1 MAHCLLTKGGGVSD
15 GGRKRQL
22 RIASRRRGAASLGG
36 IKGAGSQVPLSLTLP
51 TRSTIHVAAPRSAPR
66 LIDTWASTLTT
77 STFCLLCTRVF
88 LKQMDSIPATLVPD
102 LIFPDPLAP
111 STSQAGTAGAPCP
124 TQQTLSG
131 EKPDHAATATRKRA
145 RAASTR
151 GQQRSGART
160 QPARARTKPA
170 RFASPSSGGSSGGSD
185 TDGDHTFQRPT
196 AGIAAGGTASQPSPL
211 SADDWATLQALIAQA
226 RGPSHHTSLPATGT
240 SEADPAAAATAALP
254 PSTDRRPRARAR
266 GHTSRRRASSSSP
279 SSYDESPEERAPHTF
294 SSPWP
299 GHLRAATGSSI
310 PLLGVHVPQ
319 ALREKVWANKY
330 VDLGQLLAYERESGS
345 FESHSAT
352 PPDAKQPGKKQ
363 PPLTPDQWAHGLD
376 IYATIYFEKHP
387 AEAQALFT
395 YARYV
400 KTMKTTLKGD
410 WMWYD
415 QAFRWDRERSGCSWL
430 DYRLDLEFRSVQR
443 IAQAAAQPVRQEA
456 GRPAALSL
464 SSARAAGLP
473 PGYCFAYHSR
483 GPGCTFTSCS
493 FKHYCPRCRRRHPA
507 YNPCPPARPRDEPTQ
522 EKRPRRH
529 PQVTASRS

>member
-1 MAHCLLTKGGGVSD
+1 
-15 GGRKRQL
+15 
-22 RIASRRRGAASLGG
+22 
-36 IKGAGSQVPLSLTLP
+36 
-51 TRSTIHVAAPRSAPR
+51 
-66 LIDTWASTLTT
+66 
-77 STFCLLCTRVF
+77 
-88 LKQMDSIPATLVPD
+88 MDSIPATLVPD

-160 QPARARTKPA
+160 QPARDRTKPA

-185 TDGDHTFQRPT
+185 TDGDHTSQRPT

-226 RGPSHHTSLPATGT
+226 RGPSHHTSRPATGT

-376 IYATIYFEKHP
+376 IYATIYVEKHP